1 MSQVFLPGKEKD
13 EARKPFIVPVFIPH
27 EGCPHR
33 CVFCDQSAIT
43 GQRDRMPSKGHLKTH
58 IQTYLKHASPHRHPV
73 QISFYGGT
81 FLGLTNEVICD
92 LLSLARDFVQ
102 GGQVHG
108 IRFSTRPDSV
118 TEEKLELIRPFPVT
132 TVELGVQSMDSGVLT
147 LSGRGHGPEHT
158 EKASALLSARGY
170 ETGFQ
175 IMAGLPGDDMEKS
188 LETVK
193 SLCRRKPS
201 FMRIYPTLVLRGS
214 ALERLYEKKTYVPL
228 TLDQA
233 VARVKRLYLYI
244 RGHGIPV
251 IRMGLQASEELDNGS
266 VVVAGPYH
274 PSFGHLVHSAVFLD
288 MAIRILR
295 RETGAGDR
303 NKTVFYVHSRNIS
316 KLRGLKNQN
325 LDVLRALFYQ
335 DGLRVVADDRLDL
348 ETVKTDRNTMTISD
362 LDPEDEEEPW
372 TLSEP

>member
-1 MSQVFLPGKEKD
+1 MPGKEKD
-13 EARKPFIVPVFIPH
+13 ETRKPFIVPVFIPH

-43 GQRDRMPSKGHLKTH
+43 GQRDRMPSKEDLKTH
-58 IQTYLKHASPHRHPV
+58 IETYLTYAAPHRHPV

-81 FLGLTNEVICD
+81 FLGLTNDVIRD
-92 LLSLARDFVQ
+92 LLSMATDFVQ
-102 GGQVHG
+102 RGQVHG

-132 TVELGVQSMDSGVLT
+132 TVELGVQSMDRGVLT

-158 EKASALLSARGY
+158 EKAWALLSARGY

-214 ALERLYEKKTYVPL
+214 ALERLYEKKAYVPL
-228 TLDQA
+228 SLDQA
-233 VARVKRLYLYI
+233 VTRVKRLYLYI
-244 RGHGIPV
+244 REQGIPV
-251 IRMGLQASEELDNGS
+251 IRMGLQASDELDKGS
-266 VVVAGPYH
+266 VVAAGPYH